1 MLFCIR
7 FHLVSF
13 CIQNFATYIDSPPSK
28 SLGRYELRLEGVP
41 LAGSELSNGG
51 AAHRLPDD
59 GLLGQ
64 PVLQVSAAAGCLLEP
79 RHDPDEPLC

>member
-1 MLFCIR
+1 MP
-7 FHLVSF
+7 LVSGF
-13 CIQNFATYIDSPPSK
+13 SVLNMQNYATYIDSPPSK

-64 PVLQVSAAAGCLLEP
+64 PVLQVSAVEGCLLEP
-79 RHDPDEPLC
+79 RQAPDEPLC